1 MIYIASIA
9 GKHHSVSED
18 AVVVGKEVLSET
30 MEELQVPDSG
40 FMCVCDGVGGN
51 RGGADASTFVCQ
63 TLANVESVQPDEIR
77 TLLEETN
84 KQLISRAQETPELK
98 QMATTLTGVYKDGD
112 SFTLIH
118 VGNTRAFIKQG
129 NYLKQLTSD
138 HTTFNWLKSSGQM
151 EAAEACNKSEITNC
165 FGGNNPA
172 LLGKLVVSELKMF
185 SLLLLT
191 SDGVHEYVDVDSLEA
206 IVNGEDSYSD
216 KCNQILLAAESAGSD
231 DDMTVVIISLEEG

>member
-138 HTTFNWLKSSGQM
+138 
-151 EAAEACNKSEITNC
+151 
-165 FGGNNPA
+165 
-172 LLGKLVVSELKMF
+172 
-185 SLLLLT
+185 
-191 SDGVHEYVDVDSLEA
+191 GVHEYVDVDSLEA